1 MNQILKKNKKYPL
14 VTIITPTYNRASFLG
29 ETIKSVL
36 AQNYKN
42 IEYIVLDGQST
53 DNTLEVV
60 KKFIGKIIW
69 DSHKNMGEVKAVNK
83 GFSMAHGEIIG
94 VVNSDDP
101 LLPGAISEIVNFMVA
116 NPKIIG
122 AYPDWI
128 KTDKDGKEI
137 EKVVLPDYN
146 YEYMLRKH
154 SCTPGPATFYRKII
168 IDKLK
173 GRDDRF
179 KYVSDFD
186 FVLRAGLIG
195 DFARIPKFLTTFR
208 VHSGAATTKSK
219 GFVMAME
226 HIRLLNKFFC
236 LSNLPSYIKKVKPE
250 AYEKACEAAR
260 ICRGNNLGTKI
271 LISLVCLYYSSL
283 PYSKLFIKYRLQKLS
298 QLLKL
303 KFIC

>member
-1 MNQILKKNKKYPL
+1 MKKYPL
-14 VTIITPTYNRASFLG
+14 VTIITPTYNRAPFLE

-36 AQNYKN
+36 AQDYKN
-42 IEYIVLDGQST
+42 IEYIILDGQST

-60 KKFIGKIIW
+60 KKFKGKIVW

-94 VVNSDDP
+94 IVNSDDP

-122 AYPDWI
+122 VYTDWI

-137 EKVVLPDYN
+137 EKVILPDYN

-154 SCTPGPATFYRKII
+154 NCTPGPATFYRKII
-168 IDKLK
+168 VDKLK

-186 FVLRAGLIG
+186 FWLRAGLMG
-195 DFARIPKFLTTFR
+195 KFARIPKFLTTFR
-208 VHSGAATTKSK
+208 VHPEAATIKNK

-226 HIRLLNKFFC
+226 HINLLNKIFS
-236 LSNLPSYIKKVKPE
+236 LPNLPPNIEKIKSE

-260 ICRGNNLGTKI
+260 ICGGDNIVTKI
-271 LISLVCLYYSSL
+271 LISLVSLYYSPF
-283 PYSKLFIKYRLQKLS
+283 PYLKEFIRYRLEKLS
-298 QLLKL
+298 RPLSH
-303 KFIC
+303 

>member
-1 MNQILKKNKKYPL
+1 MKKYPL
-14 VTIITPTYNRASFLG
+14 VTIITPTYNRASFLR
-29 ETIKSVL
+29 ETILSVIN
-36 AQNYKN
+36 QDYPN

-60 KKFIGKIIW
+60 KEFIGKIIW

-94 VVNSDDP
+94 IVNSDDP
-101 LLPGAISEIVNFMVA
+101 LLPGAISEIVNFMAA

-122 AYPDWI
+122 VYPDWI
-128 KTDKDGKEI
+128 KTDKYGKEI
-137 EKVVLPDYN
+137 EKVILPDYN

-168 IDKLK
+168 VDKLK

-186 FVLRAGLIG
+186 FWLRAGLIG
-195 DFARIPKFLTTFR
+195 KFARIPKFLTTFR
-208 VHSGAATTKSK
+208 VHPEAATIKNK

-226 HIRLLNKFFC
+226 HINLLNKIFS
-236 LSNLPSYIKKVKPE
+236 LPNLPPNIEKIKSE

-260 ICRGNNLGTKI
+260 ICRGDNQGTKI
-271 LISLVCLYYSSL
+271 LISLICLYYSPI
-283 PYSKLFIKYRLQKLS
+283 PYMKLFIGYRLRKLS
-298 QLLKL
+298 QLLKN
-303 KFIC
+303 

>member
-1 MNQILKKNKKYPL
+1 MKKYPL
-14 VTIITPTYNRASFLG
+14 VTVITPTYNRAPFLE
-29 ETIKSVL
+29 ETINSVL
-36 AQNYKN
+36 KQNYKN
-42 IEYIVLDGQST
+42 IEYIVLDGKST

-60 KKFIGKIIW
+60 KKFKGKIIW
-69 DSHKNMGEVKAVNK
+69 DSHKNMGEVRAVNK

-94 VVNSDDP
+94 IVNSDDP
-101 LLPGAISEIVNFMVA
+101 LLPGAISEIVGFMVA

-122 AYPDWI
+122 VYTDWI

-137 EKVVLPDYN
+137 EKVILPDYN

-168 IDKLK
+168 VDKLK

-179 KYVSDFD
+179 RYVSDFD
-186 FVLRAGLIG
+186 FWLRAGLIG
-195 DFARIPKFLTTFR
+195 KFARIPKLLTTFR
-208 VHSGAATTKSK
+208 VHPGAATIKNK

-226 HIRLLNKFFC
+226 HINLLNKIFS
-236 LSNLPSYIKKVKPE
+236 LPNLPPNIEKIKPE

-271 LISLVCLYYSSL
+271 LISLVCLYYSL
-283 PYSKLFIKYRLQKLS
+283 IPYLKLFIGYRLRKLS
-298 QLLKL
+298 QLLKN
-303 KFIC
+303 